1 MPKRTIVDAKVID
14 TEKRRL
20 PSKHYVY
27 KISVTWSEGSTLV
40 IYRRYSKF
48 FDLQVR
54 LLELFPEEGGTKDP
68 TKRMIPFLPG
78 KKIFGRSHVREVAMK
93 RLNPIDEYCR
103 NLVRL
108 PPKVSECDT
117 VLQFFNVWPEDNDP
131 MAEEEQHKK
140 KKSKEQTG
148 DVITNPILL
157 EQYTA
162 IADYTKQQKTEVNL
176 KEGGLVEV
184 VEKNENGECRGIE

>member
-1 MPKRTIVDAKVID
+1 MAVQ
-14 TEKRRL
+14 
-20 PSKHYVY
+20 VY

-103 NLVRL
+103 VK
-108 PPKVSECDT
+108 P
-117 VLQFFNVWPEDNDP
+117 
-131 MAEEEQHKK
+131 H
-140 KKSKEQTG
+140 
-148 DVITNPILL
+148 I
-157 EQYTA
+157 
-162 IADYTKQQKTEVNL
+162 
-176 KEGGLVEV
+176 
-184 VEKNENGECRGIE
+184 